1 MTTKKRRRLLS
12 EEPCQLASIAKR
24 QNLLNKTGD
33 ETVATAKN
41 SRNLELRN
49 IPQLNHKALEQLVR
63 DQSPKHLDMSC
74 CFQLDMESLK
84 SIFEKWGKNLISL
97 NLEYCDFIT
106 DNTLAVLLGGPL
118 QKSAVLPLRRI
129 NLSHTNISDL
139 GIRFLVQRCPKLKHI
154 TLKACHS
161 ITNTSLSLIAQHC
174 QHVSSLNFAEC
185 SNITDYGVQIIA
197 QQSKTNLS
205 LLDLNDCPG
214 ITDQIFQYL
223 CFYCPNLKQLRIRG
237 THISADGILHMVSTL
252 ALTELN
258 VHGLEISD
266 DMLRH
271 IGYHQ
276 KKLQILDISFCHGVT
291 ATGIRTLFKGC
302 PMLRE
307 LHLFGNNNL
316 TSCEIDSLRWSAI
329 HVFF

>member
-12 EEPCQLASIAKR
+12 EEHCQLASIAKR
-24 QNLLNKTGD
+24 QNLLSKTID
-33 ETVATAKN
+33 ETATTK
-41 SRNLELRN
+41 SRTLELRN
-49 IPQLNHKALEQLVR
+49 FSQLNNHKALEQLVR
-63 DQSPKHLDMSC
+63 EQSPKNLDMSC

-84 SIFEKWGKNLISL
+84 TIFEKWGKNLISL

-106 DNTLAVLLGGPL
+106 DNTLAVLLGGP
-118 QKSAVLPLRRI
+118 QPKSVVLPLRRI

-139 GIRFLVQRCPKLKHI
+139 GILFLVQRCPKLKHI
-154 TLKACHS
+154 ILKACHS

-174 QHVSSLNFAEC
+174 QHISSLNFAEC
-185 SNITDYGVQIIA
+185 STITDYGVQIIA
-197 QQSKTNLS
+197 QQSKTNLG

-237 THISADGILHMVSTL
+237 TRVSADGILHMVSTL

-266 DMLRH
+266 DLLRH

-276 KKLQILDISFCHGVT
+276 KKLQILDISFCYGVT
-291 ATGIRTLFKGC
+291 AAGIRTLLKGC

-307 LHLFGNNNL
+307 LHLFGNNHL
-316 TSCEIDSLRWSAI
+316 TSCEIDCLRRSAI
-329 HVFF
+329 HVFS